1 VEESIAVELQ
11 AKVRKERHKGMAE
24 KTVEV
29 KMKTGLQARQ
39 AALFV
44 QEANRYTS
52 DIFLKKDER
61 QVNAKSIMGIMSLA
75 IARGTTIT
83 LITEGNDEEQALLSL
98 TSLVENEN

>member
-1 VEESIAVELQ
+1 MV
-11 AKVRKERHKGMAE
+11 E

-44 QEANRYTS
+44 QEANRFS
-52 DIFLKKDER
+52 ADVFLKKDER

-75 IARGTTIT
+75 VARGTSIT
-83 LITEGNDEEQALLSL
+83 LMADGVDEDKAIDTLSE
-98 TSLVENEN
+98 LVEKEN